1 MGALVAALGC
11 SVMMILALG
20 AFAWYASRA
29 HSSRGGSRGGST
41 NEAGALQA
49 ELAALRRG
57 RPDGSGDDPPGRT

>member
-11 SVMMILALG
+11 SVMMVLALG

-29 HSSRGGSRGGST
+29 HNSRGGST
-41 NEAGALQA
+41 SEAGALQA

-57 RPDGSGDDPPGRT
+57 RRDGSGDDSSGRT